1 MAAGD
6 WTSGAGLGDANIAV
20 ASRTIRSALHQSIK
34 AQEVMGHPVMQA
46 LLAADEGLG
55 QLMGELGVSISL
67 AAIGQGVQAATAEGT
82 EATPTNF
89 ATSNSATVTPARTA
103 FARDVSDYA
112 RSLQDGLLTGVLSP
126 SAYALLVYDG
136 MRVWQ
141 NSIVTE
147 MLALATSFTN
157 SIGTT
162 GLALSWSAMQ
172 NGIYNMKDRGVT
184 GRLLAITTV
193 KGATDLANDALS
205 LGGAVQMAGQVQ
217 QFINNGGDGAFI
229 GTFFGNM
236 DLYINSSVATSG
248 GDTVGAMIS
257 TDGILM
263 KSQRVPLGRSADVL
277 SDTGFFT
284 QEIRRPGGGLDR
296 VETVSYRAL
305 GIVEQAR
312 VADITYVT

>member
-1 MAAGD
+1 
-6 WTSGAGLGDANIAV
+6 
-20 ASRTIRSALHQSIK
+20 
-34 AQEVMGHPVMQA
+34 
-46 LLAADEGLG
+46 
-55 QLMGELGVSISL
+55 
-67 AAIGQGVQAATAEGT
+67 
-82 EATPTNF
+82 
-89 ATSNSATVTPARTA
+89 
-103 FARDVSDYA
+103 
-112 RSLQDGLLTGVLSP
+112 
-126 SAYALLVYDG
+126 
-136 MRVWQ
+136 
-141 NSIVTE
+141 